1 MSSQDQELKDQVCFF
16 ICKAVKLMEQNI
28 KWVVKLYNNKLVTT
42 MTHWQQDLIG
52 DDSEEKFKP
61 YPNNTLQS
69 VVCIWIGIKWCDE

>member
-52 DDSEEKFKP
+52 DNSEEKFRP
-61 YPNNTLQS
+61 YPNNTLES
-69 VVCIWIGIKWCDE
+69 VFELECDE